1 MSMTLFVF
9 AIHEPIELTKSAQ
22 LRMNKKLIGI

>member
-1 MSMTLFVF
+1 MSRTLFVL

-22 LRMNKKLIGI
+22 IRMNKKLIEI